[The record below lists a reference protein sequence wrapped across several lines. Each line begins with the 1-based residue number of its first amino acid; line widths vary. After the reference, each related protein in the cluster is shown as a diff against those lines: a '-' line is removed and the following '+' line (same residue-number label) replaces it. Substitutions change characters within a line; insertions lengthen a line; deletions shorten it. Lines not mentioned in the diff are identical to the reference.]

1 MKYLVDGNNVVV
13 YKVLREVKKAP
24 NGFEVDGIYTFPQE
38 DLKIVDSVLE
48 LRVQKDKLVNGKP
61 VPNENYLDIREK
73 EYHQLVVNKVI
84 TKEQFKTITGKDFE

>member
-13 YKVLREVKKAP
+13 YKVLREVKKAS
-24 NGFEVDGIYTFPQE
+24 NGFEVDGLYTFPQE

-73 EYHQLVVNKVI
+73 EYHQLVVDKVI